1 MATEGPAPAFRSIS
15 SVSET
20 LLIPL
25 YCRALESMSED
36 PIIRDPKAIEITAEL
51 NKGFSGSDR
60 RFLRDLA
67 GGRLPSS
74 LVVSMA
80 LRTRCFDR
88 YVQDFLKRNPGG
100 VIVNLGCGLDTRF
113 SRFDNGTV
121 EWYELDFP
129 AVMEFKKRFFQETE
143 RYHFIASSALEH
155 AWMDRLLEKRERP
168 FLFYA
173 EGVFM
178 YLNEADVKALVLKI
192 GATFPGAELVCE
204 VAGRFAVRMMHTAM
218 GRRKFQRRFH
228 LKEGVTFSFGM
239 EKGDEMESWGP
250 NIKFLDEWTYFDEP
264 EKKLGWLRL
273 FKSFKTFR
281 YAQWTVHYRL
291 G

>member
-1 MATEGPAPAFRSIS
+1 MATDAPATAFRSIS

-25 YCRALESMSED
+25 YCRALESRSKD
-36 PIIRDPKAIEITAEL
+36 PIICDPKAVEITTEL
-51 NKGFSGSDR
+51 DREFARSDR

-67 GGRLPSS
+67 EGKLPYK

-100 VIVNLGCGLDTRF
+100 VIVNIGCGLDTRF
-113 SRFDNGTV
+113 SRLDNGTV

-129 AVMEFKKRFFQETE
+129 EVMEFKKRFFQETE
-143 RYHFIASSALEH
+143 RYHFIASSALDP
-155 AWMDRLLEKRERP
+155 AWMDRLLEKRKRP

-178 YLNEADVKALVLKI
+178 YLKEAEVKALVLKL

-204 VAGRFAVRMMHTAM
+204 VAGRFAVRMLQTAM

-228 LKEGVTFSFGM
+228 LKEGVTFSSGI

-250 NIKFLDEWTYFDEP
+250 DIKFLDEWTYFDEP
-264 EKKLGWLRL
+264 EKKIGWLRL